1 MKEVK
6 EEKKMNQKLVKIE
19 GMMCMNC
26 VHHVEKALK
35 SIEGVSVEVSLD
47 EHHAIVTSP
56 QEISDDL
63 IRSKVEEEGYKVV
76 SIEPYESR

>member
-1 MKEVK
+1 
-6 EEKKMNQKLVKIE
+6 MNQKLVKIE

-26 VHHVEKALK
+26 VRHVEKALK
-35 SIEGVSVEVSLD
+35 SIDGVSVEVSLD

-56 QEISDDL
+56 QKISDDL
-63 IRSKVEEEGYKVV
+63 LKAKVEEEGYKVV